1 MYKYIDL
8 IKIYFVFK
16 EDIDNEIKYNVYLM
30 FDVFIYIGGWL
41 VVMWFIFVFIM
52 VFLCSNFL
60 MEVFFWCKFVW
71 IVVSFDLWILIFF
84 CFICFVRLC
93 LFGWVLVIL
102 GMNIYL
108 YLEIVFWR
116 KFWVCSDVVFGVICM
131 YDWGWGFNCFFWFFF
146 NVDVEKI
153 LFICFWK
160 YFVFFLVVDFFLVL
174 FVCFLSYLFVMYV
187 LLFDLLLLVEFFLF
201 WFLKFCVFLEIL
213 ICFFLGIVF
222 WVFDCE
228 GKFLSVNVIFCVKV
242 IGFFV
247 LLLGFID
254 IFIFLVFWC
263 LFFWKLIV
271 GICVG
276 WSDIFFMEFL
286 DDFLFFIVF
295 VVLSREKWLIIL
307 LIVVI
312 LIWLLVKF
320 KFFWYDWYFFW

>member
-1 MYKYIDL
+1 MVDL
-8 IKIYFVFK
+8 FV
-16 EDIDNEIKYNVYLM
+16 I
-30 FDVFIYIGGWL
+30 
-41 VVMWFIFVFIM
+41 
-52 VFLCSNFL
+52 
-60 MEVFFWCKFVW
+60 
-71 IVVSFDLWILIFF
+71 
-84 CFICFVRLC
+84 
-93 LFGWVLVIL
+93 
-102 GMNIYL
+102 
-108 YLEIVFWR
+108 
-116 KFWVCSDVVFGVICM
+116 
-131 YDWGWGFNCFFWFFF
+131 
-146 NVDVEKI
+146 
-153 LFICFWK
+153 
-160 YFVFFLVVDFFLVL
+160 FFLVL

-228 GKFLSVNVIFCVKV
+228 GKFLSVNVIFCVRV
-242 IGFFV
+242 FGFFI

-286 DDFLFFIVF
+286 DDFLFFMVF